1 MNKRFDEARI
11 RLDKAR
17 IAREKDKKKIAQI
30 YKLVDA
36 SGFGRQEIIDFLRDV
51 LPNAWSESVDN
62 YVVNESVGDVQSLF
76 VDILCLAIS
85 NSEKEM
91 VFYTSG
97 RKKR

>member
-1 MNKRFDEARI
+1 MNKRLDE
-11 RLDKAR
+11 AR

-30 YKLVDA
+30 HKLVDA

-62 YVVNESVGDVQSLF
+62 YVVNEPVGDVQSLF

-85 NSEKEM
+85 DSEEEM
-91 VFYTSG
+91 VIHTLG
-97 RKKR
+97 RKK